1 MSQKTDAT
9 LRPFLFAFSHC
20 APFLHASTKVSCVGL
35 DCYAVI
41 FWLRQSYISAFSRS
55 DILAIAKAKVFIHNL
70 SEGQISRRRHITAKA
85 ISRRRHITA
94 VRLIAPKVHRFF
106 RRQKHRIIAY
116 YLIILFLSYI
126 IIFINIKTKKFL
138 KMLVFCFTKP
148 FLYGIIH
155 S

>member
-1 MSQKTDAT
+1 MSHKTDAS

-70 SEGQISRRRHITAKA
+70 SKGQ

-94 VRLIAPKVHRFF
+94 VRLIAPKAHRFS

-116 YLIILFLSYI
+116 YFVFIVYNYFYYYINKKIFENVCFLLYKTF
-126 IIFINIKTKKFL
+126 FIWYY
-138 KMLVFCFTKP
+138 P
-148 FLYGIIH
+148 FITLYYAKLLTR
-155 S
+155 